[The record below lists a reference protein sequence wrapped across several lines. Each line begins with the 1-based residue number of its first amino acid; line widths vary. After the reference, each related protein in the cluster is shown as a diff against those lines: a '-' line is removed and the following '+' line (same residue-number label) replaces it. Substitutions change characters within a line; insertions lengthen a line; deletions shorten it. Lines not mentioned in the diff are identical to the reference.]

1 MALLRKTLKPVVSVH
16 NRVHL
21 VHGGADYFAELE
33 ALINAAVST
42 LHLQTY
48 IFEADKT
55 GNAIAHSLQKASLRG
70 VDVYMMVDGYASR
83 ALDEKFILALQHA
96 SIRFRFFEPVLAS
109 NSFYFGRRLHHK
121 VAVADARVALV
132 GGVNISDRYNDLP
145 GDPAWL
151 DWAIRLEGEAAHQL
165 HRLCVERWVKFPAE
179 IKRILLKEPPFIPEK
194 YWSCPVR
201 VRQNDWVM
209 RRNEITRSYMQL
221 LSEAEEEI
229 IIMSSYFLP
238 GRIFRRQM
246 ARATRK
252 GVRIRL
258 ILAGTSDVKI
268 AKQAERY
275 MYRWLFRKG
284 IEIYEYPRNVLHGK
298 IAVVDRKWM
307 TGGSYNVNNISAYA
321 SIELNLDVLEPG
333 FASEVQD
340 ALESIIVRDCVRITE
355 TEYRTQFNAFYRLVQ
370 FLSYETIRMIFFLF
384 TFYFRQR

>member
-1 MALLRKTLKPVVSVH
+1 MALMRKTQTTVVSLH
-16 NRVHL
+16 NRVRL
-21 VHGGADYFAELE
+21 VRGGAEYFAELE
-33 ALINAAVST
+33 ALINSAVRT

-48 IFEADKT
+48 IFEADET
-55 GNAIAHSLQKASLRG
+55 GKAIAQTLMSASQRG

-83 ALDEKFILALQHA
+83 DLDEDIVRAMLQA
-96 SIRFRFFEPVLAS
+96 GIRFRFFEPVLAS

-121 VAVADARVALV
+121 VAVADMLLALV

-151 DWAIRLEGEAAHQL
+151 DWAVRVEGEAAHQL
-165 HRLCVERWVKFPAE
+165 HRLCVERWVKFPPE
-179 IKRILLKEPPFIPEK
+179 IKRILLNDPPFVPEK
-194 YWSCPVR
+194 SWNCPVR
-201 VRQNDWVM
+201 IRQNDWVT
-209 RRNEITRSYMQL
+209 RRNEITRSYLQL
-221 LSEAEEEI
+221 LSEAEQEI

-238 GRIFRRQM
+238 GRLFRRYM
-246 ARATRK
+246 SRAAKK

-258 ILAGTSDVKI
+258 ILAGTSDVRI

-284 IEIYEYPRNVLHGK
+284 IEVYEYPRNVLHGK
-298 IAVVDRKWM
+298 IAVADRKWM

-321 SIELNLDVLEPG
+321 SIELNVDVLEPA

-355 TEYRTQFNAFYRLVQ
+355 AEYQTRFNAFYRLIQ
-370 FLSYETIRMIFFLF
+370 FMSYETIRMIFFLF
-384 TFYFRQR
+384 TFYFKQR